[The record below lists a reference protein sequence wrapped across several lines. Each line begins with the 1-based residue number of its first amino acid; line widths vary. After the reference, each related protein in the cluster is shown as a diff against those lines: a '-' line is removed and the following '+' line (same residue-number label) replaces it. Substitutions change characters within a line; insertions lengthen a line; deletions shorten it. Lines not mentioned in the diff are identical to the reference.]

1 MKFSIGDKILLK
13 RTDEEGT
20 VVAII
25 SPTMMEVE
33 VNGVQFPVYTDEVDH
48 PYLKWFTQKK
58 KAQKKVIPEIPVEK
72 PKERVK
78 RLAQG
83 IYLSF
88 MPVYVL
94 EAMEDVVSHFRVYLL
109 NETAAVVHF
118 NYDVIS
124 AGARN
129 LFHHRSSLH
138 AFGNLYLHSLTLE
151 EMNDQPRFHWKVSDT
166 AETLLASDAN
176 GLLKIKPSRLFEQ
189 ITTIQHSGEPSFS
202 YLLTD
207 EILGLIK
214 PKKISKDF
222 PEIKLPAL
230 SPEIPIKPEW
240 QPKPVLDLHIENLTE
255 HPETCTP
262 AEMLMI
268 QLNTLQ
274 YHLDMAI
281 AHQQDRMT
289 IIHGLGTGALRDA
302 VHEILRTQE
311 GVASYSNDWNGKYG
325 YGATEVTF
333 K

>member
-33 VNGVQFPVYTDEVDH
+33 VNGVQFPVYSDEVDH

-58 KAQKKVIPEIPVEK
+58 TAQKKVIPEIPVEK

-94 EAMEDVVSHFRVYLL
+94 EAMEDVVSHFRIYLL
-109 NETAAVVHF
+109 NETAAIIHF

-124 AGARN
+124 AGGKN

-138 AFGNLYLHSLTLE
+138 AFGNLYLHTLTLE
-151 EMNDQPRFHWKVSDT
+151 EMNDQPRFHWKMSDG
-166 AETLLASDAN
+166 AETLLTSETH

-189 ITTIQHSGEPSFS
+189 ITTIQHSGQPSFS

-207 EILGLIK
+207 EILGLVK
-214 PKKISKDF
+214 PKKIARDL
-222 PEIKLPAL
+222 PEIKPAKNIELPA
-230 SPEIPIKPEW
+230 KPEW
-240 QPKPVLDLHIENLTE
+240 QPQPVLDLHIENLTE
-255 HPETCTP
+255 QPETCTP

-274 YHLDMAI
+274 YHLEMAI
-281 AHQQDRMT
+281 AHQQDRM
-289 IIHGLGTGALRDA
+289 IVIHGLGTGALREA
-302 VHEILRTQE
+302 VHEVLRTTD
-311 GVASYSNDWNGKYG
+311 GIASYNNDWHGSYG
-325 YGATEVTF
+325 YGATEVIF